1 MEKRQNTLPCKGVSG
16 KLLLAGRQMEQNLA
30 SFGTGLSIL
39 SKAISGPT
47 EGIWYRL
54 SYKYPLVLDKD
65 NKEYQAS
72 FKKYFASSLL

>member
-1 MEKRQNTLPCKGVSG
+1 MEKKQNTSPCKGVSG

-47 EGIWYRL
+47 EGIWYRFF
-54 SYKYPLVLDKD
+54 SKYPLVLD

>member
-1 MEKRQNTLPCKGVSG
+1 MEKKQNTSPCKGVSG

-47 EGIWYRL
+47 EGIGYRL
-54 SYKYPLVLDKD
+54 SSKYPLVLDKD
-65 NKEYQAS
+65 NKEYQIS
-72 FKKYFASSLL
+72 FKKFFSSFL